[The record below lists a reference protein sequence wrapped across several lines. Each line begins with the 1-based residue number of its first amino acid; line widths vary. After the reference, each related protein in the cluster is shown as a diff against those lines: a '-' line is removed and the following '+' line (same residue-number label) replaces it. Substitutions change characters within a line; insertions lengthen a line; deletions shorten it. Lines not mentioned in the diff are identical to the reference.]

1 MKRRHFVRLLSSVLV
16 GAAVLPKLVMAA
28 WPKAF
33 MATSN
38 KGALSQLYPG
48 VEPTSSDA
56 VKLKA
61 PAIAENGAVV
71 PITVSTDLPDV
82 TNISIL
88 VEKNPNPLAA
98 SFDLTPAS
106 VANVATRLKMG
117 KTTMVTAVVMA
128 GGKLYSTEKEVK
140 VTIGGCGG

>member
-1 MKRRHFVRLLSSVLV
+1 MNRRHFVRLLSSVLV
-16 GAAVLPKLVMAA
+16 GAAVLPKLVMA

-33 MATSN
+33 LATTN
-38 KGALSQLYPG
+38 KDALSQMFPG
-48 VEPTSSDA
+48 IDPISSDL

-71 PITVSTDLPDV
+71 PITVSTDLADV
-82 TNISIL
+82 TNISVL
-88 VEKNPNPLAA
+88 VKENPNPLAA

-106 VANVATRLKMG
+106 IPNVSTRLKMG
-117 KTTMVTAVVMA
+117 KTTIVTAVVMA